1 MAKTVLNGR
10 YELGDEVGK
19 GGMAVTYRARDTLLN
34 RVVAVKVMREQFS
47 SDPDFVERFRREAQA
62 AANLTHENIAGIY
75 DTGADAGRHYIVM
88 EFVEGEN
95 LEQRLRRHGTLDPAT
110 VLSVALQVTAALDAA
125 HRRGIV
131 HRDIKPHNILITP
144 EGRVKVTDFGIAK
157 ALSASSDTET
167 GIIMGSV
174 HYFSPEQAR
183 GDPTGPQSDLYSLGV
198 VMFEALTGRRPF
210 EGENPVAVAHK
221 QIYDQPPLPSDYRTA
236 VPEHLENIILRL
248 LEKSLARRYPSA
260 AELRR
265 DLEAAREHLSGAGR
279 RGRGARRQGRGAAV
293 WVLAVAA
300 VAIVCAGAYLY
311 TVWQRESRKISVP
324 TLVGLDPS
332 SAQRLL
338 ADAGLR
344 YRAEPDGIYADVE
357 AGLIA
362 RQEPE
367 AQTRVERDTPVTVW
381 LSLGAKY
388 ATVPDV
394 ARMSRAQAARRL
406 EQAGLRV
413 GQVLEQYDDRVPVGY
428 VVASEPAA
436 GRQTGKMA
444 PVALVI
450 SKGPPPVVPPPG
462 GVVEGTAEAT
472 ITYTVP
478 DDVGSDQVQVR
489 VEVVDDNGKRV
500 LYDAPHMAGDEL
512 PPLKVRYAGR
522 AIARVFIDGKERWS
536 QIFVAEPAA
545 GEKPGAASG
554 EKPGNAGDHSPSV
567 AGDKASSPRSGSKS
581 PTGGGGDAGS
591 RW

>member
-1 MAKTVLNGR
+1 MARTVLNGR

-19 GGMAVTYRARDTLLN
+19 GGMAVTYRARDTLLD
-34 RVVAVKVMREQFS
+34 RVVAVKVMRDQFS

-75 DTGADAGRHYIVM
+75 DTGSDAGRHYIVM

-95 LEQRLRRHGTLDPAT
+95 LEQRLRRQGALDPAA
-110 VLSVALQVTAALDAA
+110 VLSIALQVTAALDAA

-167 GIIMGSV
+167 GIIIGSV

-221 QIYDQPPLPSDYRTA
+221 QIYDQPPLPSDYRA
-236 VPEHLENIILRL
+236 DLSEDIENIVLRL
-248 LEKSLARRYPSA
+248 LEKSLARRHASA
-260 AELRR
+260 ADLRR
-265 DLEAAREHLSGAGR
+265 DLDAAREHLIGAGR
-279 RGRGARRQGRGAAV
+279 PSRGTRRRGRGAAV
-293 WVLAVAA
+293 WVLAVL
-300 VAIVCAGAYLY
+300 AIAILCAGVYLY

-324 TLVGLDPS
+324 KLVGLDPS
-332 SAQRLL
+332 SAQRVL
-338 ADAGLR
+338 AEAGLR
-344 YRAEPDGIYADVE
+344 YRSEPDGIYADAE

-367 AQTRVERDTPVTVW
+367 AQARVERNTPVTVW

-394 ARMSRAQAARRL
+394 ARMSRIQAARRL

-413 GQVLEQYDDRVPVGY
+413 GQILEQYDDRVPTGY

-436 GRQTGKMA
+436 GAQAGKMA
-444 PVALVI
+444 PIALVI
-450 SKGPPPVVPPPG
+450 SKGPPPVTPPPG
-462 GVVEGTAEAT
+462 GAIEAEAT
-472 ITYTVP
+472 IAYTVP

-489 VEVVDDNGKRV
+489 VEVVDEKGKRV

-512 PPLKVRYAGR
+512 PALKVRYTGR

-545 GEKPGAASG
+545 GEKPGAGSG
-554 EKPGNAGDHSPSV
+554 ENPGNAGGQTPGA
-567 AGDKASSPRSGSKS
+567 AGDKAGSLGSDPKS
-581 PTGGGGDAGS
+581 PTGGDAGS